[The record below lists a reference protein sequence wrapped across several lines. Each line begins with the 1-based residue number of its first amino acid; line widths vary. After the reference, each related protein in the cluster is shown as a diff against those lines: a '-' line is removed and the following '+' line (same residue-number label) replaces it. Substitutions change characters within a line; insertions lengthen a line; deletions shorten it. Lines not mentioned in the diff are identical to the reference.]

1 MQQMSQEYTN
11 ADQLYG
17 GYEGKSHYYA
27 RSREDA
33 AQKLDVDSDERFADL
48 LVHRIKREILEE
60 LKQTA
65 NSSNTTPSGVN
76 GSPLVNIE
84 LKQTAQGGK
93 GKNNATP
100 RGIGFAIFAS
110 FTFIVMAGVTL
121 FMAAL
126 AVSAFGVLAGTLG
139 ALLLVG
145 FMFILY
151 VAILWIFSLFNRW
164 VQ

>member
-1 MQQMSQEYTN
+1 MDQEYTN
-11 ADQLYG
+11 ADRPYG
-17 GYEGKSHYYA
+17 SYEGSSHYYT
-27 RSREDA
+27 RSQEEA
-33 AQKLDVDSDERFADL
+33 AQKLNVDSDEQFDDL
-48 LVHRIKREILEE
+48 LVRRIKRELLEE

-65 NSSNTTPSGVN
+65 SSSDTPPSSVN

-84 LKQTAQGGK
+84 LKQTGQGAK

-110 FTFIVMAGVTL
+110 VTFIIMAGVT
-121 FMAAL
+121 
-126 AVSAFGVLAGTLG
+126 VLASAYAYDAAGRGLVGILG
-139 ALLLVG
+139 ALLLLG

-151 VAILWIFSLFNRW
+151 VAILWIFSFFNRW

>member
-1 MQQMSQEYTN
+1 V
-11 ADQLYG
+11 
-17 GYEGKSHYYA
+17 
-27 RSREDA
+27 R
-33 AQKLDVDSDERFADL
+33 
-48 LVHRIKREILEE
+48 RIKRELLEE

-65 NSSNTTPSGVN
+65 SSSDTPPSSVN

-84 LKQTAQGGK
+84 LKQTGQGAK

-110 FTFIVMAGVTL
+110 VTFIIMAGVT
-121 FMAAL
+121 
-126 AVSAFGVLAGTLG
+126 VLASAYAYDAAGRGLVGILG
-139 ALLLVG
+139 ALLLLG

-151 VAILWIFSLFNRW
+151 VAILWIFSFFNRW